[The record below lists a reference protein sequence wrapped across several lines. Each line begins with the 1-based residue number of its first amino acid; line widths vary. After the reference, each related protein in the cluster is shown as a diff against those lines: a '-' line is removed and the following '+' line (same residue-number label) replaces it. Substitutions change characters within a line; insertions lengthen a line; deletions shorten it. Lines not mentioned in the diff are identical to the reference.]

1 MDVWPGRAGAGLGMA
16 MKFRAVVELNGKTAT
31 GIPVPEAIVT
41 GLGGGKRP
49 KVQVTV
55 NGFRYRCGV
64 GSVGGRPMLPVSAQI
79 RDGAGIGAGDEVEV
93 DLELDTAPREVTVP
107 DDVATALAAAPAAQ
121 AAFGKLSYSNQSR
134 WVLSVEDAKTAET
147 RQRRIDKMVSELTP

>member
-1 MDVWPGRAGAGLGMA
+1 MA

-49 KVQVTV
+49 KVQVTI
-55 NGFRYRCGV
+55 NGFSYRSSV
-64 GSVGGRPMLPVSAQI
+64 GSMGGRSMLPVSAQV

-93 DLELDTAPREVTVP
+93 DLELDTAPREVAVP
-107 DDVATALAAAPAAQ
+107 DDVAGALAAAPAAR
-121 AAFGKLSYSNQSR
+121 AAFEKLSYSHQSR
-134 WVLSVEDAKTAET
+134 WIGSVEDAKTAET
-147 RQRRIDKMVSELTP
+147 RQRRIDKMVSSLQEG